1 MLTVAEI
8 GRFVQFGDE
17 GCVQVF
23 PLLEHSQGSFSS
35 LTTRLE
41 LPMFHVD
48 TYIDTYV

>member
-8 GRFVQFGDE
+8 GRFVQFGM
-17 GCVQVF
+17 GCVHVS

-35 LTTRLE
+35 LTTHLE
-41 LPMFHVD
+41 LPMLHVD